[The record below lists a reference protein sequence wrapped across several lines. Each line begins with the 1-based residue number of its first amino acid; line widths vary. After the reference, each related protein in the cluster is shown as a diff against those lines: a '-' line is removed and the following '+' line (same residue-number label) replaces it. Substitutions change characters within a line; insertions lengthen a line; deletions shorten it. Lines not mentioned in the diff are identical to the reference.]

1 MTEKTFGSKA
11 DLHYTEK
18 RYAYLIAL
26 DRGGVHVLSNGKQ
39 TMLPGGEIM
48 ETTSHEKTI
57 LGACI
62 DQTGFDVSVED
73 FITDADAYDNTSAEH
88 RTCTYYSGSFLEEIA
103 PACDPTL
110 KHTTLPL
117 IDLDRLTDPMDRWAV
132 LACMD
137 MLRADAHGSDD
148 EDL

>member
-1 MTEKTFGSKA
+1 MTEKTFGAK
-11 DLHYTEK
+11 DNLNYTEK

-26 DRGGVHVLSNGKQ
+26 ERGGVHVLSNSQ
-39 TMLPGGEIM
+39 RIALPGGEIVDG
-48 ETTSHEKTI
+48 TSHEETI

-73 FITDADAYDNTSAEH
+73 FITDADLYENRSAEH

-103 PACDPTL
+103 PVCDPSL
-110 KHTTLPL
+110 RHTCLSLT
-117 IDLDRLTDPMDRWAV
+117 DLDRLTDPMDRWAIEQ
-132 LACMD
+132 CMD